1 MIKKIIS
8 IDSQYANIVADKMGF
23 KSFPNFPIRQFR
35 DLVQKGEEVDVIE
48 TIATLVDFWV
58 KPSAFNDVATHALD
72 LKKNHEIMELQG
84 AYVIICPSKP
94 SKSTNSGVK
103 HSDDQ
108 RLMITTLSRCL
119 KLRPDFLVFVSG
131 DGDYAPMLWELR
143 NEGIRTEVVADD
155 SESFAPE
162 LKRVAYNCIDLCQIL
177 TEIKQNQTAK
187 EEEN

>member
-8 IDSQYANIVADKMGF
+8 IDSQYANRVAKKMGF
-23 KSFPNFPIRQFR
+23 QHFPIMQFR

-48 TIATLVDFWV
+48 TIATLVEFWV
-58 KPSAFNDVATHALD
+58 DPSASSEDVATNALN
-72 LKKNHEIMELQG
+72 LKKDHEIMELQG
-84 AYVIICPSKP
+84 AYVIRCPSKP
-94 SKSTNSGVK
+94 SKSTNSGFK